1 MRNFIQF
8 IVPILVIFVGGL
20 LFYIYSKPIDAS
32 KNYIS
37 NAIMYLKNG
46 YL

>member
-32 KNYIS
+32 KTIS